1 MKDKYIILSAILGAG
16 LILGTLWY
24 VKTNQKCDEALG
36 VCPVSGEQNID
47 SGVTRE
53 ENGTQIIRILA
64 RGGYSPRQISAKAGM
79 PVRIEMETKGTYDC
93 SSVFVIPSLKYQKRL
108 PPTGVTVI
116 DVPAQKSG
124 SSLTGLC
131 GMGMYSFEI
140 EFN

>member
-1 MKDKYIILSAILGAG
+1 MKDRYIILSAIIGAG
-16 LILGTLWY
+16 LILGTLVY
-24 VKTNQKCDEALG
+24 VKKNQNCDESLG
-36 VCPVSGEQNID
+36 ICPVEEQVVD
-47 SGVTRE
+47 SGTVTE
-53 ENGTQIIRILA
+53 KDGVQVIRILA
-64 RGGYSPRQISAKAGM
+64 RGGYSPRQISAKAGI

-108 PPTGVTVI
+108 PPTGITTI